1 MFHVLPVCLSYSH
14 LALTCF
20 STPWA
25 IINILP
31 LLPLALASSL
41 SRCPL
46 LQPKVSA
53 TVSQNLILGSIM
65 YVSVYMVVEGW
76 RIKCDK
82 ITSKCLYYG
91 YPGCYDQVTMHGGKD
106 STPRCLPPHV
116 KTLPGPSSMGYS
128 QGWVLL
134 RGKGMVSTLAF
145 TGPLLPTHLMEMV
158 TAIEHPGA
166 PPLSPPSLACRILQ
180 SQINPCPVTL
190 PLPALLPCPS
200 VLWPTVLQI
209 VSSLLSP
216 STATEKFKALRQLI
230 WELPEIDPLHN
241 NYTEKKPLSPS
252 PHLIRL

>member
-1 MFHVLPVCLSYSH
+1 MLWPSHNAWWKGQYSQVP
-14 LALTCF
+14 A
-20 STPWA
+20 STREDTA
-25 IINILP
+25 RSKLHG
-31 LLPLALASSL
+31 
-41 SRCPL
+41 
-46 LQPKVSA
+46 LQPGMSLV
-53 TVSQNLILGSIM
+53 TG
-65 YVSVYMVVEGW
+65 EG
-76 RIKCDK
+76 D
-82 ITSKCLYYG
+82 G
-91 YPGCYDQVTMHGGKD
+91 EH
-106 STPRCLPPHV
+106 
-116 KTLPGPSSMGYS
+116 
-128 QGWVLL
+128 
-134 RGKGMVSTLAF
+134 